1 MAKKRTPPLSVFIA
15 CEGSNTE
22 PLYFE
27 KLNEIMEDEDNYP
40 YAITVYPDK
49 EVDENPKTDAIGLVL
64 NAKKILMNCGLF
76 LIKTVTP
83 NTKKRLS

>member
-1 MAKKRTPPLSVFIA
+1 MAKKRTPPLSIFIA

-40 YAITVYPDK
+40 FAITVYPDK
-49 EVDENPKTDAIGLVL
+49 ELDENPKTDAIG
-64 NAKKILMNCGLF
+64 
-76 LIKTVTP
+76 
-83 NTKKRLS
+83 